1 MTKKEMA
8 QALAQQC
15 DLSQQKALEIL
26 SALFDTADGKG
37 IIASE
42 LDKQGEKVTIPGFG
56 TFSTRVRKARTGKN
70 PGSNEEIK
78 IPARRYAYFTP
89 GKTLKE
95 RVQDVQD

>member
-26 SALFDTADGKG
+26 TALFDTAEGG

-42 LDKQGEKVTIPGFG
+42 LDKEGEKVTIPGFG
-56 TFSTRVRKARTGKN
+56 TFATRRREARQGKN
-70 PGSNEEIK
+70 PGSNEPIT

-95 RVQDVQD
+95 RIQKVG

>member
-8 QALAQQC
+8 QALALQC
-15 DLSQQKALEIL
+15 GLSQQKALEIL
-26 SALFDTADGKG
+26 TALFDTGEGKG

-42 LDKQGEKVTIPGFG
+42 LDKEGEKVTIPGFG
-56 TFSTRVRKARTGKN
+56 TFSTRRREERQGKN
-70 PGSNEEIK
+70 PGSNEVIT

-95 RVQDVQD
+95 RIQTTT

>member
-15 DLSQQKALEIL
+15 DLSQQKALEIIT
-26 SALFDTADGKG
+26 ALFDTADGKG
-37 IIASE
+37 IIATE
-42 LDKQGEKVTIPGFG
+42 LDKEGEKVTIPGFG
-56 TFSTRVRKARTGKN
+56 TFATRRREARQGKN
-70 PGSNEEIK
+70 PGSNEVIT

-95 RVQDVQD
+95 RIQNVSE